1 MPSKKKKS
9 IVGAG
14 WDPKDPPQIGGS
26 VGIWGDRI
34 GFTLAYRSPSSPS
47 WTPGSLCPWFTQQ
60 LSHSPGQPHW
70 AATSE
75 NPPVSLHGTQASP
88 PPELSHRD
96 PRKEG
101 AGREASSLP
110 VTLLSCP
117 HHRVGPPRTPKWTLW
132 A

>member
-60 LSHSPGQPHW
+60 LGRSPGQPHW

-75 NPPVSLHGTQASP
+75 NPPCPSTGLRLHPLLNLATGT
-88 PPELSHRD
+88 PERRV
-96 PRKEG
+96 PAAKP
-101 AGREASSLP
+101 LP

-117 HHRVGPPRTPKWTLW
+117 HRRVGPPRTPKWTLW